1 MNERIRVLMVDDEK
15 RFRAT
20 TKKLLGRRGFETILA
35 ENGEE
40 ALEKLKENPD
50 VVILDIKMPG
60 MDGHQVLREI
70 KKRSPYLPI
79 IMLTGHGAL
88 PSARESLVEGAYD
101 YLTKPCDIT
110 ILAGKIHEAFEH
122 RIDGRRSPQEM
133 KVNEVMIPLHEYTT
147 IHRDQ
152 TVKEAMIKLKMSFL
166 LKMATNRIM
175 ETGHRSLLVLD
186 GKGEVQGILSITD
199 LLKAIMPGY
208 LSAAKPSTADSIQY
222 SPMFWKGMFT
232 SAIQGLIRAR
242 VEDIMSQ
249 APLSIEEESNL
260 MEAAHMMI
268 TQNVRRL
275 LVFKSGKTVG
285 VIREQDLFF
294 EMERIQRNML

>member
-1 MNERIRVLMVDDEK
+1 
-15 RFRAT
+15 
-20 TKKLLGRRGFETILA
+20 
-35 ENGEE
+35 
-40 ALEKLKENPD
+40 
-50 VVILDIKMPG
+50 
-60 MDGHQVLREI
+60 
-70 KKRSPYLPI
+70 
-79 IMLTGHGAL
+79 
-88 PSARESLVEGAYD
+88 
-101 YLTKPCDIT
+101 
-110 ILAGKIHEAFEH
+110 
-122 RIDGRRSPQEM
+122 M
-133 KVNEVMIPLHEYTT
+133 KVKEVMIPLQEYTT
-147 IHRDQ
+147 IYRNQ

-166 LKMATNRIM
+166 LKMATDRIM

-186 GKGEVQGILSITD
+186 GKDEVKGILSIAD

-232 SAIQGLIRAR
+232 NAIRGLVRVK

-260 MEAAHMMI
+260 MEAAYMMI
-268 TQNVRRL
+268 TQKVRRL
-275 LVFKSGKTVG
+275 LVVKSGIAVG

>member
-1 MNERIRVLMVDDEK
+1 MDEKIRVLMVDDEE
-15 RFRAT
+15 RFRDT

-40 ALEKLKENPD
+40 ALEKLKEDPD

-60 MDGHQVLREI
+60 MEGHQVLREI
-70 KKRSPYLPI
+70 KRRSPYLPV

-88 PSARESLVEGAYD
+88 PSAKESLVEGAFD

-110 ILAGKIHEAFEH
+110 ILAGKIHEAFEY
-122 RIDGRRSPQEM
+122 RADGRHSPQEM
-133 KVNEVMIPLHEYTT
+133 KIKEVMIPLQEYTT
-147 IHRDQ
+147 VYRNQ
-152 TVKEAMIKLKMSFL
+152 TVKEAMIKLKISFL
-166 LKMATNRIM
+166 LKMSTNRIM
-175 ETGHRSLLVLD
+175 ETGHRSLLVLG
-186 GKGEVQGILSITD
+186 GKGEVEGILSITD

-222 SPMFWKGMFT
+222 SPMFWKGIFT
-232 SAIQGLIRAR
+232 SAIRDLIRAK

-249 APLSIEEESNL
+249 TPLCIEEESNL

-275 LVFKSGKTVG
+275 LVVKLGKAVG

>member
-1 MNERIRVLMVDDEK
+1 MNERIRVLMVDDEE

-40 ALEKLKENPD
+40 ALEKLKEDPD
-50 VVILDIKMPG
+50 VVILDVKMPG

-70 KKRSPYLPI
+70 KRRSPYLPV

-88 PSARESLVEGAYD
+88 PSAKESLGEGAYD

-110 ILAGKIHEAFEH
+110 ILAGKIHEAFEY
-122 RIDGRRSPQEM
+122 RTNGGRSPQEM
-133 KVNEVMIPLHEYTT
+133 KIKEVMIPLQEYTT
-147 IHRDQ
+147 VYRNQ
-152 TVKEAMIKLKMSFL
+152 TVKDAMIKLKMSFL
-166 LKMATNRIM
+166 MQAATSRIM
-175 ETGHRSLLVLD
+175 ETGHRSLLVLN

-208 LSAAKPSTADSIQY
+208 LNAAKPSMADSIQY

-232 SAIQGLIRAR
+232 NAIQGLIRVR

-260 MEAAHMMI
+260 MVAANMMI

-275 LVFKSGKTVG
+275 LVVKSGKVVG

>member
-1 MNERIRVLMVDDEK
+1 MDERIRVLMVDDEE

-40 ALEKLKENPD
+40 ALEKLKQDPD

-70 KKRSPYLPI
+70 KRRSPYLPV

-88 PSARESLVEGAYD
+88 PSAKESLVEGAFD

-110 ILAGKIHEAFEH
+110 ILSGKIHEAFEH
-122 RIDGRRSPQEM
+122 GTDGRRSPQEM
-133 KVNEVMIPLHEYTT
+133 KIKEVMIPLQEYTSVY
-147 IHRDQ
+147 RKQ

-166 LKMATNRIM
+166 LKTSTNRIM
-175 ETGHRSLLVLD
+175 ETGHRSLLVL
-186 GKGEVQGILSITD
+186 GGNGEVHGILSITD

-208 LSAAKPSTADSIQY
+208 LSAAKPSTADSVQY

-232 SAIQGLIRAR
+232 SAIRGLIRAR
-242 VEDIMSQ
+242 VEDVMSQ
-249 APLSIEEESNL
+249 APLCIEEGSNL

-268 TQNVRRL
+268 TQNIRRL
-275 LVFKSGKTVG
+275 LVVKSGKAVG
-285 VIREQDLFF
+285 VVREQDLFF

>member
-122 RIDGRRSPQEM
+122 RIGGGRSPQEM

-199 LLKAIMPGY
+199 LLKAIMPGS

-232 SAIQGLIRAR
+232 SAIKGLIRAR

-249 APLSIEEESNL
+249 APLSIEGESNL

-275 LVFKSGKTVG
+275 VVVKSGKAVG

>member
-122 RIDGRRSPQEM
+122 RIGGGRSPQEM

-232 SAIQGLIRAR
+232 SAIKGLIRAR

-249 APLSIEEESNL
+249 ATLSIEGESNL
-260 MEAAHMMI
+260 MEATHMMI

-275 LVFKSGKTVG
+275 VVVKSGKAVG